1 MPESESTLPTT
12 TKEQGGGG
20 QRRTLVDRRSAL
32 GLAGASA
39 VVGVA
44 GAVAGARPAA
54 AADPNDVVKN
64 TDNAVSATT
73 SLTGSVDDPL
83 LELENTSTF
92 TGARA
97 LRARSNARDTG
108 TVRGDNTND
117 SGIGGVGILGWAP
130 GGRDLVAFGSGRIAM
145 NSHQF
150 NLATR
155 TYTVGELHHTAGT
168 LYTMVSDTVRR
179 SLAGPNSAG
188 ALYPIDPV
196 RVYDSRRPLP
206 NPGKLAGGS
215 SRVVSVANGR
225 NLNSGAVTETN
236 VVPAGATAVV
246 FNLTVTGGDAAG
258 FLAISSGG
266 ASTYSASM
274 INFVAGQT
282 IANASTVRLNASRQV
297 KIFASGGPV
306 HFILDISG
314 YYL

>member
-1 MPESESTLPTT
+1 MNETETT
-12 TKEQGGGG
+12 RPAITDTEARTG
-20 QRRTLVDRRSAL
+20 QRRTLVGRRRAL
-32 GLAGASA
+32 ELAGASA
-39 VVGVA
+39 MVGVA
-44 GAVAGARPAA
+44 GVIAGDRPAA

-64 TDNAVSATT
+64 TDNAVTAPT

-150 NLATR
+150 NLTTK

-168 LYTMVSDTVRR
+168 LYTMVSATVRR
-179 SLAGPNSAG
+179 SLAGPDSAG

-196 RVYDSRRPLP
+196 RVYDSRRPQP
-206 NPGKLAGGS
+206 NPGKAAGGD
-215 SRVVSVANGR
+215 SRVISVAQGR
-225 NLNSGAVTETN
+225 DLNTGAVTQPN
-236 VVPAGATAVV
+236 IVPAGATAVV

-258 FLAISSGG
+258 FLAITSGG
-266 ASTYSASM
+266 ASTYNASM

-306 HFILDISG
+306 HFLLDISG